1 MIDQDEVD
9 LESELTEAMASNN
22 IYESLIKLLK
32 EHRFNHKSLIE
43 SLAKLHNTQEFDF
56 LDFLNSPL
64 ISQEDLSNCISQYL
78 DVITLI
84 KAPTK
89 KVLDTILFIQSRVD
103 YCYAP
108 VDKFLNDNEKRIENA
123 VELLIE
129 NPTKLVSFLRAIL
142 RSYSKIDTEKSYQ
155 LANKLVVSP
164 HIEVQI
170 EAIYVVGYLVYA
182 EKDTLLEDGIHLIS
196 SLLQS
201 NSDELI
207 FTACLSSL
215 NEICKKNKSL
225 RSLSNDCL
233 NMCLQY
239 KSLKILEEAARIVW
253 LDSNH
258 LTDSWNNRILSY
270 FSKFT
275 IVELS
280 QRSGAD
286 HAFTAL
292 LKKENNKDTL
302 SLLEHLIASNT
313 DINFSFESW
322 HDVSSAIWAD
332 ELVDRDK
339 LITRWFHTG
348 NYNLCQ
354 AASDLIIKKGQN
366 TVQVSKIEEK
376 NDYFYIARKA
386 VGWLFVKPKAATYFV
401 LSILDYCENSDFDK
415 ISELLF
421 YPLLMNTPFSVKGV
435 IEKHIEG
442 LDKRKKK
449 AKSLRAILNKS
460 ERYQEVLKRACSNQE
475 LHPSTK
481 QREALGRKKYF
492 ENETMMKEVHEKSIF
507 SSIFGKSKVMLYGN
521 KSVFLQHGNNGE
533 SKRQVM
539 PLGKT
544 SYSTE
549 IPLFSS
555 IDSIG
560 LKRLINTFRAE

>member
-9 LESELTEAMASNN
+9 LESELTEVITSNN
-22 IYESLIKLLK
+22 IEEALIRLLK
-32 EHRFNHKSLIE
+32 DHRFQHKSLTE
-43 SLAKLHNTQEFDF
+43 NLAKLHNSQKIDV

-64 ISQEDLSNCISQYL
+64 ISQEDLSNSISQHL
-78 DVITLI
+78 DVIALI
-84 KAPTK
+84 EAPTK
-89 KVLDTILFIQSRVD
+89 KVLDTILVIKNKVD

-108 VDKFLNDNEKRIENA
+108 VDKFLNHNEKRIEEA

-129 NPTKLVSFLRAIL
+129 KPTKLVSFLRTIL
-142 RSYSKIDTEKSYQ
+142 RCYSTIDIEKSYR
-155 LANKLVVSP
+155 LVKKLIVNTD
-164 HIEVQI
+164 IEVQI
-170 EAIYVVGYLVYA
+170 ESIYVIGYLVYA
-182 EKDTLLEDGIHLIS
+182 EADALLKDGIHLIE
-196 SLLQS
+196 SLLQDD
-201 NSDELI
+201 SDELLL
-207 FTACLSSL
+207 TACLSSL
-215 NEICKKNKSL
+215 NEICKKNESL
-225 RSLSNDCL
+225 RPLSNDCL
-233 NMCLQY
+233 NRCLQH
-239 KSLKILEEAARIVW
+239 KSSKILEEAARIVW
-253 LDSNH
+253 VDSSH
-258 LTDSWNNRILSY
+258 LTDFWSSCILSY
-270 FSKFT
+270 LSKFT
-275 IVELS
+275 IVELTE
-280 QRSGAD
+280 RSGAD

-292 LKKENNKDTL
+292 LKKGNKDAL

-322 HDVSSAIWAD
+322 HDVSSTIWAN
-332 ELVDRDK
+332 EVVDRDK

-348 NYNLCQ
+348 NYNLCN
-354 AASDLIIKKGQN
+354 AASGLIIKKGQE
-366 TVQVSKIEEK
+366 TVKVNDIEEK
-376 NDYFYIARKA
+376 NSYFYIARKA

-401 LSILDYCENSDFDK
+401 LSILDYCESSDFDN
-415 ISELLF
+415 ISGLLF
-421 YPLLMNTPFSVKGV
+421 YPLLMNTPFSVKEV

-449 AKSLRAILNKS
+449 AKSLRTILNKS
-460 ERYQEVLKRACSNQE
+460 AKYQEILKQACSNKE

-492 ENETMMKEVHEKSIF
+492 ENEAMMKKIHDKSIF

-521 KSVFLQHGNNGE
+521 KSVFLQYGNNGE

-560 LKRLINTFRAE
+560 LNRLINTFRSER

>member
-1 MIDQDEVD
+1 MIDQEEVE
-9 LESELTEAMASNN
+9 LESELIEVIASNN
-22 IYESLIKLLK
+22 IEAGLIRLLK
-32 EHRFNHKSLIE
+32 DHRFQHKSLTKN
-43 SLAKLHNTQEFDF
+43 LAKLHNSQNIDV
-56 LDFLNSPL
+56 LDFFNSPL
-64 ISQEDLSNCISQYL
+64 ISHEDLTNCINQHL
-78 DVITLI
+78 DVIALI
-84 KAPTK
+84 EAPTK
-89 KVLDTILFIQSRVD
+89 KVLDTILLIQSRVD

-108 VDKFLNDNEKRIENA
+108 VDKFLNDNEKRIESS

-129 NPTKLVSFLRAIL
+129 NPTKLLSFLRTIL
-142 RSYSKIDTEKSYQ
+142 RSYSKIDVEKSYK
-155 LANKLVVSP
+155 LANKLIVNP
-164 HIEVQI
+164 DIKVQI
-170 EAIYVVGYLVYA
+170 EAIYAIGYLVYA

-196 SLLQS
+196 SLLQ
-201 NSDELI
+201 NNTDESLL
-207 FTACLSSL
+207 TACLSSL
-215 NEICKKNKSL
+215 NEICKKDESL
-225 RSLSNDCL
+225 RAFSNDCL
-233 NMCLQY
+233 NLCLQY
-239 KSLKILEEAARIVW
+239 KSSKVLEEATRIAW
-253 LDSNH
+253 LDSKY
-258 LTDSWNNRILSY
+258 LTDSWNNCILSY

-280 QRSGAD
+280 KRSGAD

-292 LKKENNKDTL
+292 LKKENNKDAL

-313 DINFSFESW
+313 DIHFTFESW
-322 HDVSSAIWAD
+322 HDVSTAIWAN
-332 ELVDRDK
+332 EVVDRDK

-348 NYNLCQ
+348 NYNLCK
-354 AASDLIIKKGQN
+354 AASDLIIKKGQY
-366 TVQVSKIEEK
+366 TVQVSQIEEK
-376 NDYFYIARKA
+376 DNYFYIARKA

-401 LSILDYCENSDFDK
+401 LSILDYCEHSDFDK
-415 ISELLF
+415 ISDLLF
-421 YPLLMNTPFSVKGV
+421 YPLLMNTPYSVKEV

-449 AKSLRAILNKS
+449 AKFLRAILTKS
-460 ERYQEVLKRACSNQE
+460 EKRQEILKQACSNKE
-475 LHPSTK
+475 LHPSTQ

-492 ENETMMKEVHEKSIF
+492 ENEAMMKEVHEKSIF

-560 LKRLINTFRAE
+560 LNRLINTFRGE